1 MTTVSTANAHMTPPG
16 PPSRF
21 PLGVLPEYASNAL
34 GYALEA
40 TRKYGPVV
48 KIPFGLL
55 NVNFVV
61 ISDPADIGR
70 VLQDNNRA
78 YGKQKDFKGLLDLI
92 LGGQSLV
99 TLEGDVWLPRRRLE
113 QPAFHRERLAGF
125 AQVMT
130 DATTKMIERWE
141 QKAAR
146 GERFDLSLETSRLTL
161 EIAGRTLFGVDLSDP
176 NLELGRAYEGI
187 VEFYTYRSKTAFPAP
202 LWLPTAPNRAF
213 KHVRGLLDRAML
225 EVIRERRT
233 NPKEHHDLLGM
244 LMAARD
250 AETGVTLTNSELLGE
265 MNGMIFAG
273 HETSSNALAWTLWLL
288 SEHPEVEA
296 KLRTEISTVL
306 EGRAPR
312 FEDVPKLTYARM
324 VLEEAM
330 RLYPPAWSVAREA
343 LEDDVLGGHRI
354 QKGTALMVFSYAAH
368 RDPRYWRDPERF
380 DPERFTPEA
389 SSSRPKFSLVTF
401 GGGPRQCIG
410 MQFAMMEM
418 QLALAL
424 IVPRYRVRL
433 EAGHRAEPE
442 ARFTLQ
448 PKGGMPIRLERVT

>member
-1 MTTVSTANAHMTPPG
+1 MMTTASTTRPLPPG
-16 PPSRF
+16 PPNRF
-21 PLGVLPEYASNAL
+21 PLGVLPEYAPNAL
-34 GYALEA
+34 EYAIKA
-40 TRKYGPVV
+40 TREYGPVV

-61 ISDPADIGR
+61 ISDPVDIGR
-70 VLQDNNRA
+70 VLQDNNRV
-78 YGKQKDFKGLLDLI
+78 YGKQSNFKGLLDLI

-125 AQVMT
+125 AATMT
-130 DATTKMIERWE
+130 AATRKLLERWDE
-141 QKAAR
+141 RSAR
-146 GERFDLSLETSRLTL
+146 GASFDLSAETSRLTL

-202 LWLPTAPNRAF
+202 LWLPTAQNLRFKAARA
-213 KHVRGLLDRAML
+213 LLDRAML
-225 EVIRERRT
+225 EVIRERRV
-233 NPKEHHDLLGM
+233 NPKDHHDLLGM

-250 AETGVTLTNSELLGE
+250 AETGVTLIDSELLGE

-273 HETSSNALAWTLWLL
+273 HETSSNTLTWTLWLL

-296 KLRTEISTVL
+296 KLRTEIETVL

-312 FEDVPKLTYARM
+312 FEDVPRLAYTRM

-343 LEDDVLGGHRI
+343 LEDDVLGGYRI
-354 QKGTALMVFSYAAH
+354 QKGTGLMLFAYGTH
-368 RDPRYWRDPERF
+368 RDPKYWVNPERF
-380 DPERFTPEA
+380 DPERFTSEA
-389 SSSRPKFSLVTF
+389 SSNRPRFSLVTF

-424 IVPRYRVRL
+424 IAPRFRVRL
-433 EAGHRAEPE
+433 KAGHRVEPE
-442 ARFTLQ
+442 PRFTLQ
-448 PKGGMPIRLERVT
+448 PKGEMPVTLERIT